1 MRAGTAGRR
10 PTAQMRSTPPS
21 EAPDSPRRASHHR
34 DASTAHELERYQRI
48 YRTGRLVGTPEQL
61 VERLREAEQ
70 MGITH
75 VIGNFADAVYDPA
88 SMDLFANAVTA
99 AFA

>member
-10 PTAQMRSTPPS
+10 PTTQMRSTPPS
-21 EAPDSPRRASHHR
+21 EAPDSPRRGSHHR
-34 DASTAHELERYQRI
+34 EPSTAYELERYQPI

-61 VERLREAEQ
+61 VERVRAAEQ
-70 MGITH
+70 MGITY
-75 VIGNFADAVYDPA
+75 VIRNVADAAYGPA